1 MLTGALNKM
10 REERARFARDIEEL
24 RQMYMEDS
32 IDDREVE
39 MDFTYGAADDPD
51 ELKAAAD
58 ILDKIPEEDDFTDRE
73 INTILNSDHDL
84 SFDELVCGPNGCDD
98 EACSEKCGSECGGSC
113 GTESGDKC
121 SGGCGCG
128 KSRLLG

>member
-58 ILDKIPEEDDFTDRE
+58 VLDKIPEEDDFTDRE

-98 EACSEKCGSECGGSC
+98 ESCSEKC

>member
-39 MDFTYGAADDPD
+39 MDLTYGAADDPD
-51 ELKAAAD
+51 ELKVAAD
-58 ILDKIPEEDDFTDRE
+58 VLDKIPEEDDFTDRE

-98 EACSEKCGSECGGSC
+98 ESCSEKCGSESGGSC

-121 SGGCGCG
+121 SG
-128 KSRLLG
+128 

>member
-58 ILDKIPEEDDFTDRE
+58 VLDKIPEEDDFTDRE

-84 SFDELVCGPNGCDD
+84 SFDELVCGPNSCDD
-98 EACSEKCGSECGGSC
+98 ESCSEKC

>member
-24 RQMYMEDS
+24 RQMYMEDA
-32 IDDREVE
+32 IDDRETE
-39 MDFTYGAADDPD
+39 IDLTYGAADDPD

-58 ILDKIPEEDDFTDRE
+58 VLDKIPEDDDFTDKE

-84 SFDELVCGPNGCDD
+84 SFDELVCGKDGCDGG
-98 EACSEKCGSECGGSC
+98 SCGEECDKEYGGSC
-113 GTESGDKC
+113 GTECGDKC
-121 SGGCGCG
+121 SGGCGNG
-128 KSRLLG
+128 KPCLLG

>member
-32 IDDREVE
+32 IDDREAE

-58 ILDKIPEEDDFTDRE
+58 VLDKIPEEDDFTDRE

-84 SFDELVCGPNGCDD
+84 SFDELVCGPNSCDD
-98 EACSEKCGSECGGSC
+98 ESCSEKC